1 VCRESLEV
9 KEEQGF
15 TLIELLIVVAIIG
28 IISAIAVPL
37 YHQAVLRGH
46 VSALAGDARTLYV
59 AFKQHH
65 VDQNMYPDSSGG
77 SAFRLDTFEPL
88 RSMRYY
94 DGEIT
99 SKLQNSSADAF
110 DSPDDMG
117 TNREF
122 WVEMT
127 LEFDPAVRFL
137 VCDSDDAP
145 LSGGAYLD
153 GVFLYKNGV
162 LTRIEEVL

>member
-1 VCRESLEV
+1 VSRVDEV
-9 KEEQGF
+9 KAQEGF
-15 TLIELLIVVAIIG
+15 TVIELLIVVAIIG

-37 YHQAVLRGH
+37 YHQSVLRGH
-46 VSALAGDARTLYV
+46 VSALAGDAKTLYI

-65 VDQNMYPDSSGG
+65 ADHSMYPDSSGG
-77 SAFRLDTFEPL
+77 AAFRVDTFEPL
-88 RSMRYY
+88 RSMNYY
-94 DGEIT
+94 DGEMT
-99 SKLQNSSADAF
+99 SKLRNSRADAF

-117 TNREF
+117 ANREF
-122 WVEMT
+122 WIEMT
-127 LEFDPAVRFL
+127 LEFDPSVRFL

-153 GVFLYKNGV
+153 GVFLYKDGV